1 MSDIFYPHEGKPV
14 EERVERLEQALHELS
29 KDLKRVDDHLEHLMH
44 DTSDLLD
51 ELAKRIA
58 DVDHKLER
66 IVMEERMIIDQR
78 TDGLYQRLARLEGRP
93 EDPR

>member
-1 MSDIFYPHEGKPV
+1 MSDIFYPHEGEPV

-29 KDLKRVDDHLEHLMH
+29 KGTEARRRPSRALMH

-51 ELAKRIA
+51 EHAKRIA

-66 IVMEERMIIDQR
+66 MVTEERMIIDRR

>member
-1 MSDIFYPHEGKPV
+1 M
-14 EERVERLEQALHELS
+14 Q
-29 KDLKRVDDHLEHLMH
+29 

-51 ELAKRIA
+51 EHAKRIA
-58 DVDHKLER
+58 GVDHKLER
-66 IVMEERMIIDQR
+66 MVTEERMLIDRR